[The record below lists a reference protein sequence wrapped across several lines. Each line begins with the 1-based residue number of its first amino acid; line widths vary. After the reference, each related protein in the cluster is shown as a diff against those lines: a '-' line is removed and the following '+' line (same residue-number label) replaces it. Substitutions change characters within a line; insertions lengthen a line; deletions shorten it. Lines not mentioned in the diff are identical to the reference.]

1 MISERVA
8 RLRQRSLDARPTLSP
23 ERADVD
29 DAKLI
34 GSRPA

>member
-8 RLRQRSLDARPTLSP
+8 RLRQQSLDAKPTLSP
-23 ERADVD
+23 ERA
-29 DAKLI
+29 ALMTQLI